1 MNEQITLT
9 KEDLLRIV
17 QEEVNKRL
25 SPTKEVKPGQ
35 IFVDVKIEDD
45 NFEFINSQYE
55 CTDGA
60 TKLYR
65 GAQGLP
71 LSLKRYAHGFES
83 LNYKVHTD
91 RIHDH
96 LRGLTLSIFGV
107 TLNRDLERSEYEQ
120 AAKFYEELKEVY
132 LGLYERR
139 LSTLSKEDFK

>member
-1 MNEQITLT
+1 MNEKITLT

-25 SPTKEVKPGQ
+25 SPTKVISSGQ
-35 IFVDVKIEDD
+35 IFTDVRISDD

-60 TKLYR
+60 TQLFR
-65 GAQGLP
+65 GIQGAP
-71 LSLKRYAHGFES
+71 LSLKRYPCGFEQ
-83 LNYKVHTD
+83 LNYKAHTD
-91 RIHDH
+91 GIHDH

-107 TLNRDLERSEYEQ
+107 TLNRDLDRSEYEQ

-139 LSTLSKEDFK
+139 LSTLSKEDFR